1 MHVKEE
7 TYAMCKTPSN
17 KPLDRCP
24 SVTIDFAW
32 LYGEWSVGAEV
43 WPKSEIAD
51 RESDGGTV
59 SGF

>member
-7 TYAMCKTPSN
+7 TYATCKAPSN
-17 KPLDRCP
+17 KPLDWCS
-24 SVTIDFAW
+24 SVTKDFAW

-51 RESDGGTV
+51 GKSDGGTM